1 MLLTIELPDESIV
14 THTVKST
21 MTLNEIAI
29 LVHVETPIFFCSRWE
44 GQLGT
49 LMTPMDQPISYF
61 NTDTIVVLDRNC
73 IKEKDVPRY
82 YKAMTKGY

>member
-14 THTVKST
+14 KHNVEYT

-29 LVHVETPIFFCSRWE
+29 LIHVENPIFFCSRWKNE
-44 GQLGT
+44 LGT
-49 LMTPMDQPISYF
+49 LMTPMDQPLSYF
-61 NTDTIVVLDRNC
+61 NTDSVVVLDRNC